1 MANKT
6 EHSIRLSDEKY
17 KKVKTTAKKEKRTIK
32 AIIEISIEQYLQNP
46 AKDNAN
52 SINQK

>member
-1 MANKT
+1 M
-6 EHSIRLSDEKY
+6 SEKVY

-46 AKDNAN
+46 AKDNDKP
-52 SINQK
+52 INQK